1 MKDLEPPRPL
11 RGHWRWLALAWV
23 GAVVL
28 LYLAVRE
35 LGLRV
40 VP

>member
-1 MKDLEPPRPL
+1 MSKLEPKPF
-11 RGHWRWLALAWV
+11 RGWRRSLAIVWMAGV
-23 GAVVL
+23 IL

-35 LGLRV
+35 LGVAV

>member
-1 MKDLEPPRPL
+1 VKPL
-11 RGHWRWLALAWV
+11 RGAALAGALAWV

-35 LGLRV
+35 LGVRV
-40 VP
+40 IS

>member
-1 MKDLEPPRPL
+1 MSKLEPRPL
-11 RGHWRWLALAWV
+11 RGWWRSLAIVWMAGV
-23 GAVVL
+23 IL

-35 LGLRV
+35 FGVAV

>member
-1 MKDLEPPRPL
+1 MSEREPKPL
-11 RGHWRWLALAWV
+11 RGWRRSLAIVWMAGV
-23 GAVVL
+23 IL

-35 LGLRV
+35 LGLDV